1 MRERERRFLSGVQ
14 VRANSKAGK
23 LEGYAAVFNSP
34 SEDLGGFVETIRPG
48 AFGRAINNRQDVCCL
63 FNHDISAIL
72 GRTAS
77 GTLRLAQDS
86 LGLHFECDVPAS
98 PVGQNVY
105 VAVERGDIGGCSF
118 SFQALADD
126 WNMDGTQRELIDLNL
141 FDVGPVTQPAY
152 LATTVDARTLWPQGV
167 PAEVR
172 SHRTSERIA
181 GGYVM
186 RGPLDAVLETERRR
200 ARARLVGIEL

>member
-1 MRERERRFLSGVQ
+1 MRERRFLSGVEI
-14 VRANSKAGK
+14 RANSKAGK

-48 AFGRAINNRQDVCCL
+48 AFGRAINQRQNVACL
-63 FNHDISAIL
+63 FNHDMNLIL
-72 GRTAS
+72 GRTTS

-86 LGLHFECDVPAS
+86 MGLHFSCDVPDS
-98 PVGQNVY
+98 PLGRNVY
-105 VAVERGDIGGCSF
+105 VSVERRDISGCSF

-126 WNMDGTQRELIDLNL
+126 WNGDGTQRELIDLDL

-152 LATTVDARTLWPQGV
+152 LATGVDVRCLWPQGV

-186 RGPLDAVLETERRR
+186 RGPLDAALETERRR
-200 ARARLVGIEL
+200 ARARLAGIEL